1 MIEVDVKK
9 FGSLK
14 IEICLGFG
22 AWNLGFN
29 CKGVLCYNLFF

>member
-14 IEICLGFG
+14 IEICLGF
-22 AWNLGFN
+22 N